1 MTNNHVLVEEA
12 ITEDVLAL
20 SLPLSRQTPFL
31 LNKNIQKDQ
40 NDIGKWQWQHIGSNA
55 PQQQKDKDYRT
66 KQEPMIDHK
75 KKRIRP

>member
-1 MTNNHVLVEEA
+1 MTNNLVLVEEA

-20 SLPLSRQTPFL
+20 RLPLSRQTPFL

-40 NDIGKWQWQHIGSNA
+40 NDIGKWQWQHIGSNT

-66 KQEPMIDHK
+66 KQKPMIDHK